1 MGRSWTVDEAKAYI
15 MKVVKGKQQS
25 GLKYCSAVDFL
36 MNHTNITVNP
46 HPLAAKED
54 DNDFSRTDR

>member
-1 MGRSWTVDEAKAYI
+1 MSKNWTIEEAKSYVL
-15 MKVVKGKQQS
+15 KVVKGKQQT
-25 GLKYCSAVDFL
+25 GLKYCSALDFL
-36 MNHTNITVNP
+36 MNHTNATVDL